1 MSSIAESLERVA
13 REYGVVALYAFG
25 SRGDEIAARVRGKP
39 VPPGPPASDVDIAV
53 QIERGRGLSGRERV
67 TLTIALED
75 LLEVGRVDL
84 VVLAEADPFLAL
96 DVIRGELLYCADPDH
111 QAEDELYVLRRAG
124 DLARYARERQ
134 DLVLAEGAR

>member
-1 MSSIAESLERVA
+1 MSSITESLERVA

-25 SRGDEIAARVRGKP
+25 SRCDEFAARVRGKP
-39 VPPGPPASDVDIAV
+39 VPPGPPASDMDIAV
-53 QIERGRGLSGRERV
+53 QLERGRRFSARERV
-67 TLTIALED
+67 TLTVALED

-84 VVLAEADPFLAL
+84 VVLAEADPFLA
-96 DVIRGELLYCADPDH
+96 VEIIRGELLYSEDPVS